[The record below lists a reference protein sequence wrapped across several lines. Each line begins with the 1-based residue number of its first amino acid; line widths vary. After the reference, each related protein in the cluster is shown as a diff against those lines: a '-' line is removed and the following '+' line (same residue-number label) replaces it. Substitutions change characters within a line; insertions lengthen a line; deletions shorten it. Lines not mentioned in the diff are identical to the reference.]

1 MLLRNLE
8 NLRRSDRNN
17 ISIAVI
23 PFAVLIGI
31 GKYRYIFGI
40 RYDYIGILAVI
51 LIIFLSFISIIMIKG
66 GRKKFELLKIISD
79 LVAFLGGIILVYYLL
94 DVITP
99 NIKIKQIYLYIS
111 SILYLAVIVGI
122 YINRKIKKH

>member
-1 MLLRNLE
+1 MLLSNLDK
-8 NLRRSDRNN
+8 LRKSDRNN

-51 LIIFLSFISIIMIKG
+51 LIIFLSFISIIIIKG
-66 GRKKFELLKIISD
+66 DKKKLVFAELISMIIA
-79 LVAFLGGIILVYYLL
+79 LFGALLLIFYLMSL
-94 DVITP
+94 T
-99 NIKIKQIYLYIS
+99 LY
-111 SILYLAVIVGI
+111 
-122 YINRKIKKH
+122 K